1 MGGLIK
7 DFGKVTLLEF
17 FVRSGGERKMAKL
30 TNCAWT
36 IEITRADRGNLEG
49 ANFAEYASFG
59 KKNRVDSLCCKLEVV
74 STETVRE
81 ASRSS
86 WYCCAGRYVVALF

>member
-1 MGGLIK
+1 MFAKNTKSASYKIGGLIK

-17 FVRSGGERKMAKL
+17 FLRSGGELKMAKL

-49 ANFAEYASFG
+49 ANFA
-59 KKNRVDSLCCKLEVV
+59 
-74 STETVRE
+74 
-81 ASRSS
+81 
-86 WYCCAGRYVVALF
+86 